1 MRESRYFNK
10 NEVARFIAEH
20 VTDAKI
26 NLNKIATK
34 ADWIIPSTQNWTIK
48 YGEHERN
55 LMSASNHK
63 QIKKFLVDLAKCQA
77 SMKMQNPPPMWK
89 INGNWT
95 ISPEIRVTVL
105 SFKPGFLQDVSYIA
119 LAKSNEQLQ
128 RKDYAASVTLLNELL
143 VELRRTDWVNDLLV
157 IKLTKQIEWEKYNIE
172 LLNRFDSFW
181 PNKPILLKDPWT
193 VKLKQ
198 TMSGMVGAEMPRLE
212 IIENCLLMM
221 INANDWSACMFPD
234 VKLSPIVEMCSVFA
248 SMMID
253 IQADK
258 SKNQMPRKRDF
269 WDMILPI
276 FSNQSQNTSSKRNQ
290 NDRRSNDSP
299 ARFNGSSLNVSNF
312 RQFIEKLRDPLVIS
326 IFLSMLSKMY
336 NLLKDDSNMELN
348 IENFHLWPMSISNAN
363 GYSIKSLSEVLNHLL
378 RQSLKLYPMNIPW
391 VKLQGDLEFVNGN
404 NESAMKFYVQ
414 SIVIATEYCTLPVAR
429 PLIDEN
435 VIKKMI
441 KCTSNIGCYLQSVV
455 LCQFM
460 EEIDYTMAFKCLQE
474 KCSNSQDAMDSY
486 YSLIWD
492 STLLEYIINLHNK
505 KGEHK
510 RRLTAISFIRQL
522 ELNSNNNEEV
532 KQRAAAIRKTRFV
545 RALANQY
552 M

>member
-1 MRESRYFNK
+1 MKDSRYFNK
-10 NEVARFIAEH
+10 SEVARFIAEN

-26 NLNKIATK
+26 NLTKIATQN
-34 ADWIIPSTQNWTIK
+34 DWIIPNTQNWTIK
-48 YGEHERN
+48 YGELERK
-55 LMSASNHK
+55 LLSATNHK
-63 QIKKFLVDLAKCQA
+63 HIKKCLVDLAK
-77 SMKMQNPPPMWK
+77 MQHIPSAAPLWK

-105 SFKPGFLQDVSYIA
+105 SFKPGFLQDFSYI
-119 LAKSNEQLQ
+119 LLGKSNEQLQ
-128 RKDYAASVTLLNELL
+128 RKDYATSVNLLNDLL
-143 VELRRTDWVNDLLV
+143 VELRRPDWSSDQLV
-157 IKLTKQIEWEKYNIE
+157 IKLMKQIEWEKNNIE

-181 PNKPILLKDPWT
+181 PNKPILVKDMWT

-198 TMSGMVGAEMPRLE
+198 MMNGMMADMPRLE

-221 INANDWSACMFPD
+221 INANDWNACMFSD
-234 VKLSPIVEMCSVFA
+234 IKLSPIVEMCSVFA
-248 SMMID
+248 SMMMD
-253 IQADK
+253 IQSDK
-258 SKNQMPRKRDF
+258 NKNQMPRKRDF

-276 FSNQSQNTSSKRNQ
+276 FSNQNQNTNSKRNH

-299 ARFNGSSLNVSNF
+299 ARFNGSLLNVSNF
-312 RQFIEKLRDPLVIS
+312 KQLIEKLRDPLVIS
-326 IFLSMLSKMY
+326 IFLSMLSKMH
-336 NLLKDDSNMELN
+336 NLLKDDTNMELN
-348 IENFHLWPMSISNAN
+348 IENFHLWPMSISNVN
-363 GYSIKSLSEVLNHLL
+363 GYNIKSLSEVLNHLL
-378 RQSLKLYPMNIPW
+378 RQSLKLYPLNIPW
-391 VKLQGDLEFVNGN
+391 VKLQGDLEYVNGN

-414 SIVIATEYCTLPVAR
+414 SIVIATEHCTLPVAR

-460 EEIDYTMAFKCLQE
+460 EEIDYSMAFKCLQE
-474 KCSNSQDAMDSY
+474 KSSNSQDAMDSY

-532 KQRAAAIRKTRFV
+532 KQRAAAIRKTRFI